1 MISENYLIITTKIVF
16 LKQFT
21 QKKKKFVKIY
31 TIKAEYLIEFCPNF
45 FLNITIARHCYISC

>member
-45 FLNITIARHCYISC
+45 F